1 MKVHIGNKPHQP
13 AALADTTGLQRIHS
27 PSSRRGYLAAGL
39 VGLFIL
45 FLLLGVLIGV
55 SVFLDYQG
63 IGAAE
68 TAVDTSTPWGVVIF
82 ALLIFIPLHEF
93 LHMIWYPKFGFS
105 AQTTLVIWPQ
115 KLRFGVYY
123 AGCVSRPRWLM
134 MRLAPLI
141 FLSIFPTLLLILYY
155 FIPFPYS
162 INVFLQLIMLVN
174 AIGSG
179 GDVVAAILVMRQV
192 PSSADI
198 CFHEGK
204 AYWRKK

>member
-1 MKVHIGNKPHQP
+1 MKVHLGNKPHQP
-13 AALADTTGLQRIHS
+13 EALLDTTGLQRIHS

-39 VGLFIL
+39 VGLLIL

-55 SVFLDYQG
+55 SVFLDSQG
-63 IGAAE
+63 ISE

-105 AQTTLVIWPQ
+105 EQTTLVIWPQ

-123 AGCVSRPRWLM
+123 AGCISRRRWLI
-134 MRLAPLI
+134 MRLAPVMI
-141 FLSIFPTLLLILYY
+141 LSIIPTLLLILYT
-155 FIPFPYS
+155 FIPFSYS

-179 GDVVAAILVMRQV
+179 GDVVAAILVMQQV
-192 PSSADI
+192 PSGADI